1 MNFTFQFDSY
11 FAKKYKKLITK
22 DANLKVRIDSVL
34 ERLGQDPKDPKLDSH
49 KVKTPKFGQCF
60 SSIITGDLRLIWS
73 HNENNEVEII
83 DLLDI
88 GGHSGGGK
96 VY

>member
-1 MNFTFQFDSY
+1 MIIINKTKY
-11 FAKKYKKLITK
+11 FLKKAKKLLNKNLQLI
-22 DANLKVRIDSVL
+22 LKVNETVEL
-34 ERLGQDPKDPKLDSH
+34 LQNNPKDLKLASH
-49 KVKTPKFGQCF
+49 KVKTPKFGYCF
-60 SSIITGDLRLIWS
+60 SSSITGDLRLIWRY
-73 HNENNEVEII
+73 NNGLVEII

>member
-1 MNFTFQFDSY
+1 MIVINKTKY
-11 FAKKYKKLITK
+11 FLKKAKKLLNKNLQLILAVNKTVETLSQ
-22 DANLKVRIDSVL
+22 N
-34 ERLGQDPKDPKLDSH
+34 PKDPKLGSH

-60 SSIITGDLRLIWS
+60 SSSITKDLRLIWAYS
-73 HNENNEVEII
+73 ENDQIEII

-88 GGHSGGGK
+88 GSHSGSGK